1 MNDNR
6 KVILIGTGMVG
17 MSYAYALLNQNACD
31 ELVLLDI
38 DRQRAEGEA
47 MDLNHGLAF
56 SGSHMKIYAG
66 DYRDCANA
74 DIVVIC
80 AGVAQKPGE
89 SRLDLLQRN
98 TRVFQSIIDP
108 VTESGFNGIFL
119 VATNPVDIM
128 TRVTCALSGFNPRR
142 VLGTGTALD
151 TARLRYLLGEY
162 FSVDP
167 RNIHAYVMG
176 EHGDSEFVPWSQA
189 MLATKPIL
197 SICEV
202 SGGRF
207 CAEDMEKI
215 T

>member
-128 TRVTCALSGFNPRR
+128 LSLIHISEPTR
-142 VLGTGTALD
+142 
-151 TARLRYLLGEY
+151 
-162 FSVDP
+162 
-167 RNIHAYVMG
+167 H
-176 EHGDSEFVPWSQA
+176 
-189 MLATKPIL
+189 
-197 SICEV
+197 
-202 SGGRF
+202 
-207 CAEDMEKI
+207 
-215 T
+215 